1 MSASLR
7 LPAAIACVFGDY
19 RVAPLVKPLHIAF
32 AALMGCMLVAAP
44 VVPASASGPESEE
57 PEPIVLAGA
66 ERILGHWQRGKGEAI
81 IEITERRG
89 VYSGVVVWSQKR
101 PEIVGI
107 EVFRELRY
115 DPETGEWSGR
125 AYSIKRDREVR
136 IDIALPSRDELEL
149 TAHILIFT
157 KDVEFKRV
165 PSSKVASLRGKRGL

>member
-1 MSASLR
+1 MPTNFRRALLDAR
-7 LPAAIACVFGDY
+7 DNPQRRFLVFLDEFNRCRPMARNGLMPALDTTRKV
-19 RVAPLVKPLHIAF
+19 
-32 AALMGCMLVAAP
+32 
-44 VVPASASGPESEE
+44 
-57 PEPIVLAGA
+57 
-66 ERILGHWQRGKGEAI
+66 
-81 IEITERRG
+81 
-89 VYSGVVVWSQKR
+89 
-101 PEIVGI
+101 
-107 EVFRELRY
+107 Y